1 MTVIKILYV
10 INFSML
16 KNSEKSRDNSAKGR
30 SPALGVRPGQDSKTI
45 ESSIISFNYQHQ
57 KDELAVPGYKVSQV

>member
-1 MTVIKILYV
+1 
-10 INFSML
+10 ML
-16 KNSEKSRDNSAKGR
+16 KNSEKSRDNSVKGR